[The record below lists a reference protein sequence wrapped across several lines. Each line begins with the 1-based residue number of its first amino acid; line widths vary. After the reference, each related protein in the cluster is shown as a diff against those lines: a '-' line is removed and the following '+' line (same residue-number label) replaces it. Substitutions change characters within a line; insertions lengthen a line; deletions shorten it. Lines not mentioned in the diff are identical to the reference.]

1 MRYRSVD
8 RLTEEDLGQ
17 RVTVRRRLPEGGS
30 TDVLGILEDLS
41 ESEVS
46 VRDKHGETVRILRS
60 QVVASR
66 VIRKPA

>member
-60 QVVASR
+60 QIVASR